1 MHIPGWLFLL
11 SFIITSNPKNDDDHS
26 LGGTVFTISAKIQTK
41 ASKRSRRQAG
51 VGGRLQHLQLFRP
64 RVGHHRRWRS
74 KERLE
79 AQVWLVMIC
88 SELMNLVNQIEGANI
103 GQVLAEHYY
112 RRRRQRKVKTC
123 SPSRFKQH
131 CEQCSR

>member
-1 MHIPGWLFLL
+1 MMTTAWAELCSPSQPRFKRRL
-11 SFIITSNPKNDDDHS
+11 
-26 LGGTVFTISAKIQTK
+26 AKEAVGK
-41 ASKRSRRQAG
+41 LG